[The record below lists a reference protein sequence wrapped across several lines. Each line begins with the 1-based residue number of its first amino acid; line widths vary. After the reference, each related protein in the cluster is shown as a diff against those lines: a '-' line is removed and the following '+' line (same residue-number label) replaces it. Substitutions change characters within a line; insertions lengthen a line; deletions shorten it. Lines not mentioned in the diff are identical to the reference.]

1 MAATKSAAPKAST
14 LSENVAKN
22 LLAIRQK
29 RQESQ
34 AAFAAVLG
42 ISTSYVSMLER
53 GGREM
58 PLSTIEA
65 LAKKLKMPAL
75 TLLLPNP
82 KLP

>member
-1 MAATKSAAPKAST
+1 MAAKQNT
-14 LSENVAKN
+14 LAENVAQN
-22 LLAIRQK
+22 LLAIRTK
-29 RQESQ
+29 RGESQ

-58 PLSTIEA
+58 PLSTVET
-65 LAKKLKMPAL
+65 LSKKLKIPAL

-82 KLP
+82 KI